1 MVNWVK
7 VVFKM
12 EAIIFILLMV
22 VMTLSVIFLLP
33 YEIMK
38 MMDNPA
44 AFFAFGQL
52 C

>member
-7 VVFKM
+7 VACKM
-12 EAIIFILLMV
+12 EAIIFILLVV
-22 VMTLSVIFLLP
+22 VMVLSVAFLLP

-38 MMDNPA
+38 MLDHPA
-44 AFFAFGQL
+44 AFFAFGHL